1 MSLKCQLRFA
11 RHSELCCNTYQLLD
25 QLVWKFQQRIQSI
38 LTNECSEN
46 FSTTTSGDYSMKK
59 SLLALAVL
67 GAFAGVAQAQTSV
80 TIYGSFDA
88 GVRYQG
94 DVDAAG
100 HSRTTMSSTGT
111 YNSNRLG
118 FKGVEDLG
126 GGLNAHFTLEQG
138 FNSGTG
144 ELDTKNTTNKLFNR
158 SAFVGVGGQWGSLD
172 LGRQY
177 TIAFKTIGAYDPF
190 NYKFTGIIPLT
201 GEVTAGTR
209 TDNDIQY
216 TGTFGPI
223 TARAEYALGE
233 RAGGGSGNTL
243 AAVGATYANGPLSFG
258 GAYTARRPNL
268 ATAAQLATNAN
279 ATNFQDNKHWTV
291 GGAYTFGPARIAAG
305 YAQENQDLA
314 TGGGDVSRKDAWVG
328 GSYDITPALGLTAA
342 YYHTKV
348 DAGASGASAAGKRG
362 LFIFGTTYAL
372 SKRTNFYADIDYAMY
387 KDGLETPLNAR
398 TQNNVITGQRSLI
411 SAPGKDSMLGVSV
424 GVNHLF

>member
-1 MSLKCQLRFA
+1 
-11 RHSELCCNTYQLLD
+11 
-25 QLVWKFQQRIQSI
+25 
-38 LTNECSEN
+38 
-46 FSTTTSGDYSMKK
+46 MKK

-88 GVRYQG
+88 GVRNQR

-126 GGLNAHFTLEQG
+126 GGLNAHFTLESG
-138 FNSGTG
+138 FNSGNG
-144 ELDTKNTTNKLFNR
+144 ELNNTQNKLFQR
-158 SAFVGVGGQWGSLD
+158 SAFVGLGGQWGALD

-177 TIAFKTIGAYDPF
+177 TVAFKTVGAYDPF
-190 NYKFTGIIPLT
+190 NYKFTGIIPLSQAS
-201 GEVTAGTR
+201 VSAGTR

-233 RAGGGSGNTL
+233 RAGGGSGNAL
-243 AAVGATYANGPLSFG
+243 AAVGGTYANGPLSFG
-258 GAYTARRPNL
+258 AAYTKRNPNL
-268 ATAAQLATNAN
+268 ATAAQLTANAN
-279 ATNFQDNKHWTV
+279 ATNFQDNRHFTV
-291 GGAYTFGPARIAAG
+291 GGAFTFGPGRIAAG
-305 YAQENQDLA
+305 YAQEKQDRA
-314 TGGGDVSRKDAWVG
+314 NGNGDASQKNAWVG

-348 DAGASGASAAGKRG
+348 DAGAFGTTNTASGKRG
-362 LFIFGTTYAL
+362 LFIVGATYAL
-372 SKRTNFYADIDYAMY
+372 SKRTNFYADIDYAKY
-387 KDGLETPLNAR
+387 KDGLITPS
-398 TQNNVITGQRSLI
+398 TGTSVITSQSSLI
-411 SAPGKDSMLGVSV
+411 SAPGHDKLLGFSV
-424 GVNHLF
+424 GINHLF

>member
-1 MSLKCQLRFA
+1 
-11 RHSELCCNTYQLLD
+11 
-25 QLVWKFQQRIQSI
+25 
-38 LTNECSEN
+38 
-46 FSTTTSGDYSMKK
+46 MKK

-88 GVRYQG
+88 GVRNQR
-94 DVDAAG
+94 DIDAAG

-126 GGLNAHFTLEQG
+126 GGLNAHFTLESG

-144 ELDTKNTTNKLFNR
+144 ELNNTQNRLFQR
-158 SAFVGVGGQWGSLD
+158 SAFVGLGGQWGSLD

-177 TIAFKTIGAYDPF
+177 TVAFKTVGAYDPF

-201 GEVTAGTR
+201 GASVSAGTR
-209 TDNDIQY
+209 VDNDIQY

-233 RAGGGSGNTL
+233 QVGGGGNNSH
-243 AAVGATYANGPLSFG
+243 AAIGGTYANGPLSFG
-258 GAYTARRPNL
+258 AAYTARKPNV
-268 ATAAQLATNAN
+268 ATGTAPA
-279 ATNFQDNKHWTV
+279 NFQDNKNWTV
-291 GGAYTFGPARIAAG
+291 GGAFTFGPARIAAG
-305 YAQENQDLA
+305 YQNEKQDRA
-314 TGGGDVSRKDAWVG
+314 TGGDAGQKNAWVG

-348 DAGASGASAAGKRG
+348 DANAVGVGNTTAGKRG
-362 LFIFGTTYAL
+362 LFIVGATYAL
-372 SKRTNFYADIDYAMY
+372 SKRTNFYADIDYAKY
-387 KDGLETPLNAR
+387 KDGLETPSTGTNTIL
-398 TQNNVITGQRSLI
+398 TQSSLR
-411 SAPGKDSMLGVSV
+411 SAPGQDSMLGFSV
-424 GVNHLF
+424 GINHLF

>member
-1 MSLKCQLRFA
+1 
-11 RHSELCCNTYQLLD
+11 
-25 QLVWKFQQRIQSI
+25 
-38 LTNECSEN
+38 
-46 FSTTTSGDYSMKK
+46 MKK

-100 HSRTTMSSTGT
+100 HSRTTMGSNGT

-126 GGLNAHFTLEQG
+126 GGLNAHFTLESG

-144 ELDTKNTTNKLFNR
+144 TFDNTVNKLFQR
-158 SAFVGVGGQWGSLD
+158 SSFVGLGSQYGSLD
-172 LGRQY
+172 FGRQY
-177 TIAFKTIGAYDPF
+177 TVAFKTIGAYDPF

-209 TDNDIQY
+209 TDNNIQY
-216 TGTFGPI
+216 TGTFGAI
-223 TARAEYALGE
+223 TARAEYSLNE
-233 RAGGGSGNTL
+233 RPGGGSGGSH
-243 AAVGATYANGPLSFG
+243 AAVGATYSNGPLSFG
-258 GAYTARRPNL
+258 GAYTARKPNL
-268 ATAAQLATNAN
+268 ATAAQQTAGNN
-279 ATNFQDNKHWTV
+279 NFQDNKHWTV
-291 GGAYTFGPARIAAG
+291 GGAFTFGAARLAAG

-314 TGGGDVSRKDAWVG
+314 AGSGDTSRKDAWVG
-328 GSYDITPALGLTAA
+328 GSFDITPAIGLTAA

-348 DAGASGASAAGKRG
+348 DANFGGVGADGKRG

-372 SKRTNFYADIDYAMY
+372 SKRTNLYADIDYAKY
-387 KDGLETPLNAR
+387 KDGLETPLTAGTRN
-398 TQNNVITGQRSLI
+398 TVITGQRSLF
-411 SAPGKDSMLGVSV
+411 SAPGQDSILGVSV

>member
-1 MSLKCQLRFA
+1 
-11 RHSELCCNTYQLLD
+11 
-25 QLVWKFQQRIQSI
+25 
-38 LTNECSEN
+38 
-46 FSTTTSGDYSMKK
+46 MKK

-88 GVRYQG
+88 GVRNQR

-100 HSRTTMSSTGT
+100 HSRTTMSSNGT

-126 GGLNAHFTLEQG
+126 GGLNAHFTLESG

-144 ELDTKNTTNKLFNR
+144 ELNNTQNRLFQR
-158 SAFVGVGGQWGSLD
+158 SAFVGLGGQWGSLD

-177 TIAFKTIGAYDPF
+177 TVAFKTVGAYDPF

-201 GEVTAGTR
+201 QASVSAGTR

-233 RAGGGSGNTL
+233 RAGGGSGNAL
-243 AAVGATYANGPLSFG
+243 AAVGGTYANGPLSFG
-258 GAYTARRPNL
+258 AAYTKRNPNV
-268 ATAAQLATNAN
+268 ATAAQTTAGV
-279 ATNFQDNKHWTV
+279 TNFQDNKHFTV
-291 GGAYTFGPARIAAG
+291 GGAFTFGPGRVAAG
-305 YAQENQDLA
+305 YASEKQDLA
-314 TGGGDVSRKDAWVG
+314 NGSDANQKNAWIG

-348 DAGASGASAAGKRG
+348 DAGALGTTNTRDGKRG
-362 LFIFGTTYAL
+362 LFVIGATYAL
-372 SKRTNFYADIDYAMY
+372 SKRTNFYADIDYAKY
-387 KDGLETPLNAR
+387 KDGLVTPLTAANRNTALL
-398 TQNNVITGQRSLI
+398 TQSSLT
-411 SAPGKDSMLGVSV
+411 SAPGQDSMVGFSV
-424 GVNHLF
+424 GINHLF